1 MLRRALLPLVLVALC
16 AAFPA
21 AAADRSAS
29 TAVPHLTGLSD
40 QVVGV
45 ESRPSAGGIIVRDAL
60 GGAIAGAVVG
70 GGVALCN
77 RYCSSNGDWGNWQRD
92 IGLGAAIGLGVG
104 LLFGAVD
111 AASNAETVMRGPV
124 ADERATGF
132 APATAAYGRR
142 F

>member
-1 MLRRALLPLVLVALC
+1 MLRRALSPFVIIALC
-16 AAFPA
+16 TALPA
-21 AAADRSAS
+21 VAADR

-40 QVVGV
+40 QVVEV
-45 ESRPSAGGIIVRDAL
+45 QSRPSAGGIIVRDAL

-111 AASNAETVMRGPV
+111 AASNADTVMRGPV